1 MIFFS
6 WVFYTAAI
14 FAIIY
19 LVIKLNYTKSLYQKE
34 LNISTRQKE
43 AIADAQLLI
52 RKYRTQL
59 QRSIGNIDILTEEL
73 NKVRNDVKSLRA
85 KNSQTRL
92 EKSQLTQK
100 VKELEERIDALI

>member
-1 MIFFS
+1 MFFS
-6 WVFYTAAI
+6 WIFYTI
-14 FAIIY
+14 SLFAIIY
-19 LVIKLNYTKSLYQKE
+19 LLIKLNYTKSLYEKE
-34 LNISTRQKE
+34 LKVSTKQKE
-43 AIADAQLLI
+43 AIKDAQLLI

-73 NKVRNDVKSLRA
+73 NKVRNDIKSLRA

-92 EKSQLTQK
+92 EKSQLSQK

>member
-1 MIFFS
+1 MFAS
-6 WVFYTAAI
+6 WIFYTLFI
-14 FAIIY
+14 FAIIF
-19 LVIKLNYTKSLYQKE
+19 LIVKLNYMKSLYEKE
-34 LNISTRQKE
+34 LKVSNKQKE
-43 AIADAQLLI
+43 AIKDAQLLI

-73 NKVRNDVKSLRA
+73 NAVRNDIKSLRA

-92 EKSQLTQK
+92 EKTQLSQK

>member
-1 MIFFS
+1 MFFS
-6 WVFYTAAI
+6 WIFYTLFI
-14 FAIIY
+14 FLVIY
-19 LVIKLNYTKSLYQKE
+19 LLVKLNFTKSLYTKE
-34 LNISTRQKE
+34 LKTSNKQKQ
-43 AIADAQLLI
+43 AIKDAQLLI

-73 NKVRNDVKSLRA
+73 NSVRNDIKSLRA

-92 EKSQLTQK
+92 EKTELSQK

>member
-1 MIFFS
+1 MFFS
-6 WVFYTAAI
+6 WMFYTI
-14 FAIIY
+14 FVFAIIF
-19 LVIKLNYTKSLYQKE
+19 LIVKLNYSKSLYEKE
-34 LNISTRQKE
+34 LKISNKQKE
-43 AIADAQLLI
+43 AIKDAQLLI

-73 NKVRNDVKSLRA
+73 NSVRNDIKSLRA

-92 EKSQLTQK
+92 EKTQLSQK